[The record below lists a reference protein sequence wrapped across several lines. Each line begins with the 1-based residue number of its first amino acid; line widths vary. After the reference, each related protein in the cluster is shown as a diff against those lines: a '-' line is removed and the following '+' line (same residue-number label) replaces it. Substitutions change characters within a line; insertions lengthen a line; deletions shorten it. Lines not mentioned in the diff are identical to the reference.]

1 MSSKETSPGHLLNNT
16 RANQTSKWTITY
28 PTNDNQSHLGA
39 FRHIRPTLKNQ
50 NFLLF
55 GHWVV
60 GGSEVNCQLHFRS
73 TRLKPTD
80 FIWMDSVEPKYEAS
94 DVKDGRV
101 KIRVLNGFYHYLR
114 EK

>member
-1 MSSKETSPGHLLNNT
+1 MQLRGRMGFWENL
-16 RANQTSKWTITY
+16 RI
-28 PTNDNQSHLGA
+28 
-39 FRHIRPTLKNQ
+39 
-50 NFLLF
+50 

-60 GGSEVNCQLHFRS
+60 GGSEVNCELLFRS

-80 FIWMDSVEPKYEAS
+80 FIWMDSVEPEYEAS
-94 DVKDGRV
+94 DAKDGRV